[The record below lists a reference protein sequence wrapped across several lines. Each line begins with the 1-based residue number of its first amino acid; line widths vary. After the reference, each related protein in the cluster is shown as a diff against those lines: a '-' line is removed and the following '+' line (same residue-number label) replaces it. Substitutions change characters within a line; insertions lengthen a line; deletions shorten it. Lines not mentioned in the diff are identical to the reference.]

1 MRVLAARNLL
11 DKKDPTYQFDGVWQD
26 VIGNPEKNGV
36 WIIYGREKNGKT
48 WFAVMLANYL
58 SQHGRTLYISA
69 EEGLGANFQSTCQ
82 RAGVSSTNKKLK
94 FSERIELE
102 DLKQKLDARHVY
114 SFVIIDNITVYRDDL
129 KRKAIDNLIK
139 SYPKVI
145 FIFLAHEKNNEP
157 FTAPAQLAKILSK
170 VIIRVE
176 GLACYVS
183 GRCPG
188 GTLMI
193 DEEKAMLYHGSEI
206 KTKKK

>member
-11 DKKDPTYQFDGVWQD
+11 DKKDKTHAFTDVWKD
-26 VIGNPEKNGV
+26 VMGEPEVNGA
-36 WIIYGREKNGKT
+36 WLIYGREKNGKT
-48 WFAVMLANYL
+48 WFAVKLAIYL
-58 SQHGRTLYISA
+58 SDFGKALYISA
-69 EEGLGANFQSTCQ
+69 EEGLGENFKSTAQ
-82 RAGVSSTNKKLK
+82 RAGLDDKVKGLK
-94 FSERIELE
+94 FSPRMELT
-102 DLKQKLDARHVY
+102 DLRAKLDARHVY
-114 SFVIIDNITVYRDDL
+114 SFVIIDNITVYRKDL
-129 KRKAIDNLIK
+129 KGNAIDDLIK

-157 FTAPAQLAKILSK
+157 YTAAAQLTKILSK

-176 GLACYVS
+176 GLACHVS

-193 DEEKAMLYHGSEI
+193 DEEKAMLYHGSQI